1 MIVRLAAAVVT
12 VAFATAPGSV
22 WGQGLEADLSS
33 HLIAIST
40 DFTGT
45 EVVLFGAI
53 AEPGDVAVV
62 VEGPSEQVIVRRKAQ
77 VAGVWMNRASMV
89 FDDVPS
95 YYSVATTRAIETFA
109 DERLLEREGIGLD
122 NLRLAPSDPD
132 GAGEEEIAAF
142 REALIRAKQREE
154 LYATETGQVSFR
166 QTLLFRTT
174 VSFPANVPTGQYL
187 IRVFLIRDGSVVT
200 AQTTPLFVSKIG
212 VGSLVFA
219 FARDF
224 AAAYGIAA
232 IIIAVLAGYLTS
244 LLFRRS

>member
-1 MIVRLAAAVVT
+1 MIIRLAIAAVT
-12 VAFATAPGSV
+12 VAVAAAPQHA

-62 VEGPSEQVIVRRKAQ
+62 VQGPPEQVVVRRKSQ
-77 VAGVWMNRASMV
+77 VAGIWMNRSDMT
-89 FDDVPS
+89 FGNVPS
-95 YYSVATTRAIETFA
+95 FYSVATTRAIETFA

-122 NLRLAPSDPD
+122 YLRLEPIDAG
-132 GAGEEEIAAF
+132 GASAEEIATF
-142 REALIRAKQREE
+142 RDALIRAKQRDE
-154 LYATETGQVSFR
+154 LYAIDTGQVSFR
-166 QTLLFRTT
+166 QVLLFRTT

-187 IRVFLIRDGSVVT
+187 IRVFLIRDGRVVT

-212 VGSLVFA
+212 VGSLIFA
-219 FARDF
+219 FAQDY
-224 AAAYGIAA
+224 AAAYGLAA
-232 IIIAVLAGYLTS
+232 IVVAVLAGWLAS
-244 LLFRRS
+244 MMFRRS